1 MSAGD
6 FTLGAATASGLG
18 LKIGGVN
25 VYNAPSNRQEVFHVP
40 GRIGDVVT
48 EESPENWPNEIREY
62 KAGLYLRTATNAQVA
77 RRMNQIRYTLMTGNG
92 YSELRDT
99 YEPEFYR
106 RAFLVGDFVPVRK
119 GAGNNFEFPLTFSC
133 DPRRYIDG
141 VDFAEILSAGTDGG
155 RRSPQSPQGFWCYPN
170 CFPILKF
177 NAGTSTDVTIAFRHY
192 ASDPGDPPYGTISFA
207 ATNQT
212 FTFDC
217 ETLECSLP
225 NVLTNVEGDLYLMSM
240 LTYVKRTGTSGQ
252 ILLKPR
258 WFVR

>member
-6 FTLGAATASGLG
+6 FTLGSATASGLG
-18 LKIGGVN
+18 MKIGGVN
-25 VYNAPSNRQEVFHVP
+25 VYNAPSNRQEAFHVP
-40 GRIGDVVT
+40 GRIGDVVP

-62 KAGLYLRTATNAQVA
+62 IAGIYMRTATNTQVA
-77 RRMNQIRYTLMTGNG
+77 RRFNQIRYTLMTGKN

-106 RAFLVGDFVPVRK
+106 RAYFAGDFIPVRK
-119 GAGNNFEFPLTFSC
+119 GAGQNFEVPIMFSC

-141 VDFAEILSAGTDGG
+141 IDFAEILSAGTDGG
-155 RRSPQSPQGFWCYPN
+155 RRSPQSPQGFWCYPE
-170 CFPILKF
+170 CTPILKF
-177 NAGTSTDVTIAFRHY
+177 NGGTSTQVTIEFYHY
-192 ASDPGDPPYGTISFA
+192 GQQDPPYGSVSFD

-225 NVLTNVEGDLYLMSM
+225 NVLKNVSGDLFIMSM

-252 ILLKPR
+252 IMLRPR